1 MRTLAIGDI
10 HGCNVALTCLL
21 EQVKPRADDQIIFL
35 GDYIDRGPESRAVI
49 NAMIGMT
56 AICTP
61 VFLRGN
67 HEVMLLNART
77 DELKASVWQ
86 SCGGLE
92 TLFSYDAAYDPAWPA
107 KIPETHWKFFEDTVR
122 YFETND
128 HIFVHASLDAEVD
141 MADQPHWLL
150 HWEFVERMK
159 PHKSGKRVICG
170 HSHQYSGQILDLGFG
185 VCIDTGAA
193 YGGWLTC
200 LDITTGQWWQA
211 NDKKEVRQGALATIK
226 SLESAN

>member
-10 HGCNVALTCLL
+10 HGCHAALTLLL
-21 EQVKPRADDQIIFL
+21 EQVKPLADDKIIFL
-35 GDYIDRGPESRAVI
+35 GDYIDRGPASREVI
-49 NAMIGMT
+49 DLMIGLT
-56 AICTP
+56 TTCTP

-77 DELKASVWQ
+77 DELKANVWQ

-92 TLFSYDAAYDPAWPA
+92 TLISYDAAFDSNWAA
-107 KIPETHWKFFEDTVR
+107 KIPETHWKFFADTVR
-122 YFETND
+122 YLETDD
-128 HIFVHASLDAEVD
+128 HIYVHAGLDADVD

-150 HWEFVERMK
+150 HWEFVERLK
-159 PHKSGKRVICG
+159 PHKSGKRVVCG
-170 HSHQYSGQILDLGFG
+170 HSSQYSGQILDLGFG

-200 LDITTGQWWQA
+200 LDIASGQWWQT
-211 NDKKEVRQGALATIK
+211 NESGEVRQGSLSAL
-226 SLESAN
+226 SAS